1 MEDNREINEQ
11 NSVNKDKGADMR
23 PDINAFADDDYT
35 VVMTPNKAP
44 DGEEAEAAQEIQD
57 APAEHGPADEPEQ
70 PEAVPAEEERVQ
82 EYGLP
87 ADHPEMG
94 ELRERIE
101 ERRRYSKRKQR
112 RFRTR
117 FYIIICSIFLII
129 AGFIFSM
136 SGFFTVD
143 SIEVQGNS
151 HYTAEEIINMAHATA
166 GRNILYNDGGDE
178 MEEYLEQNPYI
189 KKATVTRRL
198 PSTLVIKVSERTER
212 MAFKYDDDYLLMDEN
227 GILLKKTRNEPMV
240 TIVEGN
246 IVSKIKL
253 GERIGTEND
262 ELMKQTTDLIKTMI
276 SSDMYFVRVDMSDT
290 KQVRA
295 YIYDTLVARAD
306 YDTLM
311 ENLKNDRLHQVVE
324 KLFADGIKRGTI
336 TFTEDGMASFMP
348 II

>member
-1 MEDNREINEQ
+1 MNDER
-11 NSVNKDKGADMR
+11 GAGR
-23 PDINAFADDDYT
+23 LPDINAFADDEYT
-35 VVMTPNKAP
+35 VVMPPPEAVH
-44 DGEEAEAAQEIQD
+44 DEEEEAYAGPEKETEQGSEPEHADIQ
-57 APAEHGPADEPEQ
+57 APAEDPK
-70 PEAVPAEEERVQ
+70 

-117 FYIIICSIFLII
+117 FYIIIISIIVLVGGFL
-129 AGFIFSM
+129 FSI

-151 HYTAEEIINMAHATA
+151 HYTAEEIINMAHAAA
-166 GRNILYNDGGDE
+166 GHNILYNDGGDE

-189 KKATVTRRL
+189 KKAKVTRKL

-212 MAFKYDDDYLLMDEN
+212 MAFKYDDDYLLMDES

-246 IVSKIKL
+246 IVNKIKL
-253 GERIGTEND
+253 GEKIGTED
-262 ELMKQTTDLIKTMI
+262 DALMKKTTDLIKTMI
-276 SSDMYFVRVDMSDT
+276 ASDMYFVRVDMSDR

-295 YIYDTLVARAD
+295 YIYDTLAVRAD

>member
-1 MEDNREINEQ
+1 MEDNRELSEQ
-11 NSVNKDKGADMR
+11 NSVNKDKGAEQR
-23 PDINAFADDDYT
+23 PDINAFEDDDFT
-35 VVMTPNKAP
+35 VVMTPP
-44 DGEEAEAAQEIQD
+44 ETFDGEEEETVQEAQEQTEPAPVQETEQTGY
-57 APAEHGPADEPEQ
+57 APA
-70 PEAVPAEEERVQ
+70 AEDGAQ

-87 ADHPEMG
+87 ADHPGMG

-101 ERRRYSKRKQR
+101 ERRRYSKKKQK

-117 FYIIICSIFLII
+117 FYIIICSIVLLI
-129 AGFIFSM
+129 AGFIFSV

-198 PSTLVIKVSERTER
+198 PSTLVIKVKERTER
-212 MAFKYDDDYLLMDEN
+212 MAFKYDDDYLLMDES

-253 GERIGTEND
+253 GERIGTEDD

-276 SSDMYFVRVDMSDT
+276 ASDMYFVRVDMSDR